1 MIWREKR
8 VLLSI
13 LGLLLAA
20 DVVFF
25 LTYRV
30 QYESRL
36 RDSDERLHQ
45 SETRL
50 AEAHATR
57 LAAERRM
64 AAYRSIQR
72 DIDWIYNEQWSTQ
85 DARLTALISEVK
97 RMALASSLTPRSYS
111 FTQTEDKK
119 NSNDKG
125 QGANT
130 VSIAFNVEG
139 TYEQARHL
147 INLLELSQQF
157 IIVDQIALHSSQDK
171 VLTLTLQLKTLF
183 RDPTVL
189 QRPAGA
195 NREL

>member
-50 AEAHATR
+50 AEVHATR
-57 LAAERRM
+57 LAAERRI

-72 DIDWIYNEQWSTQ
+72 DIDWVYNEKWSTQ

-97 RMALASSLTPRSYS
+97 RMALASSLIPRSYS

-119 NSNDKG
+119 NNNDKG

-130 VSIAFNVEG
+130 VNIAFNVEG

-147 INLLELSQQF
+147 INLLELSPQF
-157 IIVDQIALHSSQDK
+157 IIVDQIALHSAQDK

-183 RDPTVL
+183 RDPTVP

-195 NREL
+195 SREL

>member
-8 VLLSI
+8 VLLAI

-36 RDSDERLHQ
+36 RDSDDRLHQ
-45 SETRL
+45 TESRL
-50 AEAHATR
+50 AQAHAAR

-64 AAYRSIQR
+64 AAYRGIQR
-72 DIDWIYNEQWSTQ
+72 DIEWVYNEQWSTQ
-85 DARLTALISEVK
+85 DERLTALISEVK
-97 RMALASSLTPRSYS
+97 RLAVASQLIPRSYS
-111 FTQTEDKK
+111 FTQTADKK
-119 NSNDKG
+119 SSNDKG

-139 TYEQARHL
+139 TYEQARRL
-147 INLLELSQQF
+147 INLLELSRQF

-171 VLTLTLQLKTLF
+171 LLTLTLQLKTLF
-183 RDPTVL
+183 RDPTVP
-189 QRPAGA
+189 QRPPGA

>member
-8 VLLSI
+8 LLLSI

-50 AEAHATR
+50 AEVHATR
-57 LAAERRM
+57 LAAERRI
-64 AAYRSIQR
+64 AAYHSIQR
-72 DIDWIYNEQWSTQ
+72 DIDWVYNEKWSTQ

-119 NSNDKG
+119 NNNDKG

-147 INLLELSQQF
+147 INLLELSPQF

-171 VLTLTLQLKTLF
+171 VLTLTLQLKTMF
-183 RDPTVL
+183 RDPTVA